1 MLNSFLVHQTIG
13 RHPSVIELADA
24 LTPRYQRLI
33 EKKSWPRKILL
44 LCDSVSRDSPEYA
57 AFTVPRRGE
66 SQTVTLPKIVVHE
79 QQMIPLQ

>member
-1 MLNSFLVHQTIG
+1 MPNSFLVHQTIG

-44 LCDSVSRDSPEYA
+44 LCDSVSRDSPEHA
-57 AFTVPRRGE
+57 AFTEARRG
-66 SQTVTLPKIVVHE
+66 QAVTLPKIVVHE
-79 QQMIPLQ
+79 QQIVPL